1 MGIGKQTVVGRI
13 ELGSFVFIFND
24 ESEQN
29 KKSSIL
35 RPGVTSRRTSP
46 ETISLSHYLCILWGR
61 CQQITALGPKSS
73 PLTVSVNKVLLE
85 HGDVHLCTAGALEQ
99 NISQSQKGLQL
110 KVNLKVCQ
118 SLFYKD
124 YSEEKYPL
132 PNN

>member
-99 NISQSQKGLQL
+99 NICNRTEEFTEPKRVTIESKFKSLSIPILQRL
-110 KVNLKVCQ
+110 Q
-118 SLFYKD
+118 
-124 YSEEKYPL
+124 
-132 PNN
+132 

>member
-1 MGIGKQTVVGRI
+1 MVGRI

-85 HGDVHLCTAGALEQ
+85 HGDVHLCTEGALEQ
-99 NISQSQKGLQL
+99 NICNRTEEFTEPKRVTIESKFKSLSIPILQRL
-110 KVNLKVCQ
+110 Q
-118 SLFYKD
+118 
-124 YSEEKYPL
+124 
-132 PNN
+132 